1 MIYANKIN
9 FTVIIRLKQFQLGI
23 TVQNTLFFIN
33 FVLDLTI
40 LIQHIFCN
48 IFSQFNSIKIMY
60 SIKID
65 NFLTLCV

>member
-1 MIYANKIN
+1 MIYANKFN